1 MHKTTQNTI
10 MLTRARTKYQA
21 RAIATIALHTWASTE
36 TWAADRSARG
46 AAMPSSGAQARPQRA
61 GSSSSLLLP
70 PQNTA
75 APTSSP
81 RAAAE
86 ACAPAEMAESHE
98 YSARSDLAA
107 DSTLAGRGLPGCRP
121 VLTSSSHRSR
131 PTSHFMLLRRA
142 HKNFHRTS
150 NLADAQGDYHQ
161 GTSHDC
167 CPTVLSNPYPTAH
180 GHFQVQGFAPR
191 KTL

>member
-10 MLTRARTKYQA
+10 MLTRERTKYQA

-121 VLTSSSHRSR
+121 
-131 PTSHFMLLRRA
+131 
-142 HKNFHRTS
+142 
-150 NLADAQGDYHQ
+150 
-161 GTSHDC
+161 
-167 CPTVLSNPYPTAH
+167 CPHIQLP
-180 GHFQVQGFAPR
+180 QVQTYKPLYAAQTCPQKLPQDKQSGRRPR
-191 KTL
+191 